1 MRTYKKK
8 MTQSKGATSN
18 AEKALYKQGYKAVKP
33 KRKPPGLKPKR
44 PRGAGATSDFEQK
57 LYRRS
62 VKRPPGLGMMSD
74 FEQKLYKRGK

>member
-18 AEKALYKQGYKAVKP
+18 AEQALYKQGFKAVKP

-44 PRGAGATSDFEQK
+44 LS
-57 LYRRS
+57 S
-62 VKRPPGLGMMSD
+62 VYNGRLGVMSD
-74 FEQKLYKRGK
+74 FEQKLFKRGK